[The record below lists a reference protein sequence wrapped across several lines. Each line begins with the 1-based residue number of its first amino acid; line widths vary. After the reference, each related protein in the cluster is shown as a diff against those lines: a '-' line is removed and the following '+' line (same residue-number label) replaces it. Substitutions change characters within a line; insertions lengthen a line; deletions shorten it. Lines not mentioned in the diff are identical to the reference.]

1 MNFLEKLDF
10 LMGKEGINRNKLSQ
24 ISGVPYTTIDGFYKK
39 GYENTK
45 ISTIRKIASA
55 FNVSLDYLIDD
66 NISDERYQP
75 PKIKKAPSEL
85 SEEALSI
92 AKKYNSLDERGR
104 GAVKAILSYEGEAA
118 KPKPVDEKP
127 KIIRLPK
134 GMHRRGP
141 MTEVDV
147 YDEPAAAGLG
157 NYVDEA
163 SPHHMEQYPSELVP
177 SRTDF
182 GVLISGN
189 SMEPKI
195 PDGSTV
201 FVQAAPALD
210 GGEIGIFVLDGQ
222 TYCKQLKIDHDSQRT
237 VLHSINPDYD
247 DIEIPPWAEFRA
259 LGRVLDWF
267 TPRKF
272 D

>member
-10 LMGKEGINRNKLSQ
+10 LMGKEGINKSKLSQ

-55 FNVSLDYLIDD
+55 FKVSLDYLVDD
-66 NISDERYQP
+66 NISDECYQP
-75 PKIKKAPSEL
+75 PKTKNAPSEL
-85 SEEALSI
+85 SEEALNI
-92 AKKYNSLDERGR
+92 AKQYNTLDERGR

-118 KPKPVDEKP
+118 KPNPDTKAP
-127 KIIRLPK
+127 KVIQLPK

-147 YDEPAAAGLG
+147 YDEPSAAGLG
-157 NYVDEA
+157 NYVDA
-163 SPHHMEQYPSELVP
+163 VVPRHMEQYPSDMVP

-210 GGEIGIFVLDGQ
+210 SGEIGIFVLDGNA
-222 TYCKQLKIDHDSQRT
+222 YCKQLKIDHEHQRT
-237 VLHSINPDYD
+237 VLHSINPEYT
-247 DIEIPPWAEFRA
+247 DIEIPPWAEFRT

>member
-1 MNFLEKLDF
+1 
-10 LMGKEGINRNKLSQ
+10 MGLGDRINEIRKDRKMSIDELCVR
-24 ISGVPYTTIDGFYKK
+24 SGVPKGTLSKITAGITTNPTLDTVQAIAKALECRLDDFDDTPRFTK
-39 GYENTK
+39 EN
-45 ISTIRKIASA
+45 
-55 FNVSLDYLIDD
+55 
-66 NISDERYQP
+66 
-75 PKIKKAPSEL
+75 APSDI
-85 SEEALSI
+85 SEEAKKI
-92 AKKYNSLDERGR
+92 AKEYDKLSEHGK

-118 KPKPVDEKP
+118 KPNPDTKAP
-127 KIIRLPK
+127 KVIQLPK

-147 YDEPAAAGLG
+147 YDEPSAAGLG
-157 NYVDEA
+157 NYVDA
-163 SPHHMEQYPSELVP
+163 VVPRHMEQYPSDMVP

-210 GGEIGIFVLDGQ
+210 SGEIGIFVLDGQ
-222 TYCKQLKIDHDSQRT
+222 TYCKQLKIDHEHQRT
-237 VLHSINPDYD
+237 VLHSINPEYT
-247 DIEIPPWAEFRA
+247 DIEIPPWAEFRT